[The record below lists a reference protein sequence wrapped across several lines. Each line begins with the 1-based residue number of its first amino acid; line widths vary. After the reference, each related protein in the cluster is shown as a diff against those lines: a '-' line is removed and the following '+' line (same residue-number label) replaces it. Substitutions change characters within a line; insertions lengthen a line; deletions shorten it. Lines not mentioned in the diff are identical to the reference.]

1 MKKYGLLS
9 LLLLVALP
17 LLAQSTCPVQPTL
30 VKNISSRISIDF
42 QNTSGKQLASY
53 RFGLT
58 FFGNNGEAHAFPQPL
73 VGRVSL
79 NAHRHRAAIW
89 ETPSALQFL
98 YPVAEVY
105 LKQATFT
112 DGTIWNDDGSK
123 TCKVTSIQE

>member
-9 LLLLVALP
+9 LLLLVTVP
-17 LLAQSTCPVQPTL
+17 LLAQSTCPVRPTL

-89 ETPSALQFL
+89 ETPFALQFL

-105 LKQATFT
+105 LKQATFS
-112 DGTIWNDDGSK
+112 DGTVWNDDGSK
-123 TCKVTSIQE
+123 ACRVSSVQE